1 VHGPFFVVGKGG
13 EAGQNCTA
21 LSGIM
26 DQKLIQ
32 GDGAMIVFVCVR
44 LKEIF
49 DKQREYAWP
58 RPDLCPRCGQS
69 RLWGHGFVPAYFDG
83 FAGQIHLRRYRC
95 PLCRCVIRLRPRG
108 YFTRIQASIRTI
120 RSSLWQRIVKG
131 RYLSGLSR
139 SRQRHWLNG
148 LMRNTAAY
156 LGNTWNNRLLEAF
169 DRLLGMGRVPVSSSI

>member
-1 VHGPFFVVGKGG
+1 VQGPFFVVGKGG

-49 DKQREYAWP
+49 DKQRQYAWP
-58 RPDLCPRCGQS
+58 RPTLCPRCGQS

-83 FAGQIHLRRYRC
+83 FAGQIYLRRYRC

-108 YFTRIQASIRTI
+108 YFKRIQASICTI

-131 RYLSGLSR
+131 RYLSEMSR

-148 LMRNTAAY
+148 LVRNTTAH
-156 LGNTWNNRLLEAF
+156 LGNTWTNRLMEAF
-169 DRLLGMGRVPVSSSI
+169 DRLLDMGKVPVSSSV